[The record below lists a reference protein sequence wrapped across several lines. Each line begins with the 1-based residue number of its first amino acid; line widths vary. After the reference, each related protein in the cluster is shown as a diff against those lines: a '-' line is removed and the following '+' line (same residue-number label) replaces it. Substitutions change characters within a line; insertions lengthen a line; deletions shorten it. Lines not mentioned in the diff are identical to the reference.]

1 MERSHAEPDGDARLD
16 RAAEADPSGLA
27 ARRAAARTAL
37 RGVAAEARDAASTS
51 AAVLPLGLAAVDA
64 HLPGGGLGLGQP
76 HEIAPLE
83 EGDEP
88 CALGFG
94 LALLARHL
102 ARVRGEALLV
112 IAPGHPT
119 PYGHGLAGLGLDPG
133 RVLLLEAGSDT
144 EVYLALEEALRAG
157 SLPALAG
164 LVESGLPL
172 KQGRRLQ
179 LAAEAA
185 RPLLLILRPARAEAA
200 NGAATRWR
208 IAAGGG
214 GRDRFGCLTGP
225 RWRAHLD
232 RCRNG
237 RPGTWLL
244 EWDHAAHR
252 FGLPDALA
260 GHPPAARPGRASGQ
274 A

>member
-1 MERSHAEPDGDARLD
+1 MERSHEEPDGDARADGAPEAEPPD
-16 RAAEADPSGLA
+16 RAT
-27 ARRAAARTAL
+27 RHAAARAAL
-37 RGVAAEARDAASTS
+37 RGIATAGSEPDRHGS
-51 AAVLPLGLAAVDA
+51 AVLPFGVGPVDA
-64 HLPGGGLGLGQP
+64 HLPGGGLRLGRA
-76 HEIAPLE
+76 HEIAPMA

-94 LALLARHL
+94 LALLARRL
-102 ARVRGEALLV
+102 DRAAGEALLV
-112 IAPGHPT
+112 VAPGHPT

-133 RVLLLEAGSDT
+133 RVLLLEAGSDA

-164 LVESGLPL
+164 FVGDGLSL

-185 RPLLLILRPARAEAA
+185 GPLLLILRPARAEAP

-208 IAAGGG
+208 IAAGGAA
-214 GRDRFGCLTGP
+214 RDRFGCLAGP

-260 GHPPAARPGRASGQ
+260 GHPPAARLAGA
-274 A
+274 